1 MILIRIIFLSIIKY
15 SVSIDMKLETFN
27 TLITNWSLI
36 QVIKLVSFIY
46 RDISI
51 INPKIL
57 VKILLIENKLFF
69 APIKQ
74 LKLKNIKN
82 IL

>member
-1 MILIRIIFLSIIKY
+1 MILIRIVFLSIIKY

>member
-1 MILIRIIFLSIIKY
+1 MILIRIVFLSIIKY
-15 SVSIDMKLETFN
+15 SVPIDMKLETFN

>member
-1 MILIRIIFLSIIKY
+1 MILIRIVFLSIIKY

-69 APIKQ
+69 CSHKTIEVKEY
-74 LKLKNIKN
+74 
-82 IL
+82 

>member
-1 MILIRIIFLSIIKY
+1 MILIRIVFLSIIKY
-15 SVSIDMKLETFN
+15 SVPIDMKLETFN

-36 QVIKLVSFIY
+36 QVIKLVNFIY

-69 APIKQ
+69 CSHKTIEVKEY
-74 LKLKNIKN
+74 
-82 IL
+82 